1 MFTPFVLPPLPFDPS
16 DVAPYLDPRVIEIH
30 HSRHHNAYVRGANE
44 ARERIAEA
52 RAIGDYTHLVSL
64 QRTYAFHHGGH
75 ILHSLMW
82 KHLGAPRD
90 THPTGQLHTHIE
102 SAFGSFATF
111 AHELSI
117 TAAQI
122 QGSGWALASW
132 DPVQHHIII
141 NHVHDHHLGLM
152 PTIQPFLAIDVWEH
166 AYYTQYEN
174 KRNDYLDA
182 YQKVIDWTSVSQS
195 FTTIINEQKTP
206 ASFVE

>member
-1 MFTPFVLPPLPFDPS
+1 MFTPFVLPPLPFDPT

-44 ARERIAEA
+44 TRERIEDA
-52 RAIGDYTHLVSL
+52 RVKGDYTHLVSL
-64 QRTYAFHHGGH
+64 QRAYAFHHGGH
-75 ILHSLMW
+75 MLHSLMW
-82 KHLGAPRD
+82 KHLGSSRD
-90 THPTGQLHTHIE
+90 TSPTGHLRTHIE
-102 SAFGSFATF
+102 SAFGSFTTF
-111 AHELSI
+111 THELTI

-141 NHVHDHHLGLM
+141 NHVHDHHLGLT

-166 AYYTQYEN
+166 AYYSQYVN
-174 KRNDYLDA
+174 KRPDYLDA
-182 YQKVIDWTSVSQS
+182 YLKVIDWNSVSAS
-195 FTTIINEQKTP
+195 FDSMFNHQQTP

>member
-1 MFTPFVLPPLPFDPS
+1 MFTPFVLPPLPFNPS

-30 HSRHHNAYVRGANE
+30 HSRHHNAYVRGANDT
-44 ARERIAEA
+44 RERIEQA
-52 RAIGDYTHLVSL
+52 REIGDYTHLTSL

-90 THPTGQLHTHIE
+90 TPPIGQLRTHIE
-102 SAFGSFATF
+102 STFGSFTTF
-111 AHELSI
+111 TRELSI
-117 TAAQI
+117 TASQI

-132 DPVQHHIII
+132 DPVPHHIII
-141 NHVHDHHLGLM
+141 NHIHDHHLGLS
-152 PTIQPFLAIDVWEH
+152 PTLHPFLAIDVWEH

-182 YQKVIDWTSVSQS
+182 YLNVIDWTSVSQS
-195 FTTIINEQKTP
+195 FEALLMVQKTP